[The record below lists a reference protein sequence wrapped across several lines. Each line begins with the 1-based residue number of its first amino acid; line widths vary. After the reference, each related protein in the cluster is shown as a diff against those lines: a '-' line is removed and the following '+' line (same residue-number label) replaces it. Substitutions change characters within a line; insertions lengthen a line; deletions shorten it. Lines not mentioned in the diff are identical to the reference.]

1 LPAAAAAVL
10 GVVAAAAQ
18 VASVLQLL
26 FQSAQTYL

>member
-1 LPAAAAAVL
+1 LPVVAAVVP
-10 GVVAAAAQ
+10 GVVVAAAQ